1 MHSKLPQFDD
11 LELQYVKVSAR
22 KLASVDKIVE
32 LAKGRPTFVDGDKDW
47 EVIWELFVLWYSEY
61 PEQFHDFQESISQI
75 RREMVNEKN
84 GIFKSETGELWQR
97 QLEIP
102 VTFYNM
108 IKAIY
113 KDQKF
118 DRKFVIGLAK
128 RIPILKVA
136 DKI

>member
-1 MHSKLPQFDD
+1 MDTKLPQFDN
-11 LELQYVKVSAR
+11 LEMQYVKVSAR
-22 KLASVDKIVE
+22 KLATVDKIVE

-61 PEQFHDFQESISQI
+61 PEEFDAFQKSIAEI
-75 RREMVNEKN
+75 RSEMKN
-84 GIFKSETGELWQR
+84 PTTGTFKTDSGELWQR

-102 VTFYNM
+102 MTFHNM

-113 KDQKF
+113 RDQKF
-118 DRKFVIGLAK
+118 DRKFVHGLAR

-136 DKI
+136 DKL